1 MKFLSDLIDQILPL
15 IAIIFCVFV
24 FGFQQV
30 AHLKLVVK
38 VNEQSET
45 IARLE
50 QVNRDTHTKFDS
62 LAADFVTLSKLPAD
76 SKIEF
81 SNFKMNEK
89 LLQTSDDLN
98 KLKSSIVDSPEEIL
112 ALYKLK
118 SETQSSLKSL
128 AEGQK
133 HVESLMNTR
142 VDSLKDQMNLI
153 LALGAML
160 FTLMLASIAANF
172 KSSRRESKA

>member
-24 FGFQQV
+24 FVFQQV

-38 VNEQSET
+38 VNEQSDT
-45 IARLE
+45 IAKLE
-50 QVNRDTHTKFDS
+50 QVNRDTQTKFDN

-118 SETQSSLKSL
+118 SETQNSLKSL
-128 AEGQK
+128 ADGQK